1 MTTRQQANDQPLDRT
16 VSAGPVDN
24 VSPGIPADVAGMLR
38 ACRLARGWSIRRC
51 GREVGTDGAM
61 VLRLERGERRPSVA
75 TAMRIIDR
83 LALDFVQADRLLAV
97 SAGGRP

>member
-1 MTTRQQANDQPLDRT
+1 MTTTQQVNARPLDLT

-24 VSPGIPADVAGMLR
+24 ASPGIPADVAGMLR

-51 GREVGTDGAM
+51 GREVGTDPSM

-83 LALDFVQADRLLAV
+83 LELDWIQRDRLLAV
-97 SAGGRP
+97 SAEGRP